1 MNRNPRMFRCRLAK
15 MVNGAMVTVTYIG
28 PYDRIPPGWS
38 MFMRR
43 VIGPSGGMA
52 A

>member
-1 MNRNPRMFRCRLAK
+1 MFRCKLAK

-28 PYDRIPPGWS
+28 PYDRIPSGWS

-43 VIGPSGGMA
+43 IVGPSCGMA